1 MCTRFRRR
9 RSGLKGAAVLCTIQ
23 YRSSSRGGR
32 KEDRPVLHGL
42 SVCPRASASHRY
54 LTATRLHHL
63 SVGSSVCRVLSV
75 RVPCPMSILLRSEC
89 PRPRPSGCRR
99 TPASRDRPGH
109 LHAQH
114 TSTPTPTPS
123 PPRPH
128 RPIGPSSTQRHD
140 QIEARQPCP
149 TPDSTPWHA
158 AHATTPNRKNFQ
170 SPSRHRASAG
180 DPFDAP
186 EPEESDSLL
195 LPNLN
200 ACAHTALTTG
210 VCRP

>member
-1 MCTRFRRR
+1 M
-9 RSGLKGAAVLCTIQ
+9 Q
-23 YRSSSRGGR
+23 YRSSSRGGGR

-89 PRPRPSGCRR
+89 PRPRPPGCRR

-123 PPRPH
+123 PSRPH
-128 RPIGPSSTQRHD
+128 PPIGPSSTQRDTTESKRDNRD
-140 QIEARQPCP
+140 QLLTQHRGMPHTRRLRPAKI
-149 TPDSTPWHA
+149 SNH
-158 AHATTPNRKNFQ
+158 
-170 SPSRHRASAG
+170 HRASAG

-186 EPEESDSLL
+186 EPEESDSPL